1 MNNVL
6 TRARRTD
13 SGDDGELSRTPA
25 MGSGFPER
33 ETLAAKLEGRL
44 EGDLWVK
51 RKEVEREL
59 EASVEAESERNE

>member
-13 SGDDGELSRTPA
+13 SGDGGEESRTPA

-33 ETLAAKLEGRL
+33 EILAAKLEGRL
-44 EGDLWVK
+44 AEVDFWNKMEEHEG
-51 RKEVEREL
+51 E
-59 EASVEAESERNE
+59 